1 MKLVCSNQD
10 DYWLIFITN
19 GIYTKRVIKPI
30 ISEPSDNLRKRGNML
45 HRISDQLTKYQRKIN
60 SNLHKLSLVF
70 GKLLHTAA
78 TLQSIFFQKLICSF
92 ISKKKKL
99 WFKSFS

>member
-30 ISEPSDNLRKRGNML
+30 ISEPLDNLENG
-45 HRISDQLTKYQRKIN
+45 
-60 SNLHKLSLVF
+60 
-70 GKLLHTAA
+70 G
-78 TLQSIFFQKLICSF
+78 IC
-92 ISKKKKL
+92 
-99 WFKSFS
+99 